1 MKATGIIRRI
11 DELGR
16 IVIPKEIRK
25 NLRIKVGESLEIF
38 VDSDENIVLKKF
50 SVMNKITDLS
60 QELTD
65 AIYSFV
71 KHNVIITD
79 NNTVLA
85 ASGKIKKEYLN
96 QPISA
101 SVEESINRRES
112 MFQNHFKEIEIIEG
126 KEITCSY
133 VNKSILADGEAV
145 GMIIIFSTDQKM
157 LDVDMT
163 IAEIVSSFMTK
174 YLVE

>member
-25 NLRIKVGESLEIF
+25 NLRIKVGENLEIY

-50 SVMNKITDLS
+50 SVMNKITDLA

-79 NNTVLA
+79 NNLIIA
-85 ASGKIKKEYLN
+85 ASGKIKKDYIKK
-96 QPISA
+96 PISKNL
-101 SVEESINRRES
+101 EESISRREN
-112 MFQNHFKEIEIIEG
+112 MLQNHFKEIEIIDDNN
-126 KEITCSY
+126 ITCSY
-133 VNKSILADGEAV
+133 VNKAIIADGESV
-145 GMIIIFSTDQKM
+145 GMIMIFSTEQKM
-157 LDVDMT
+157 LEVEMT
-163 IAEIVSSFMTK
+163 IAEIVSSFITK
-174 YLVE
+174 YLEQ